1 MKINKDYKNIGKLAE
16 KKDDENWEFRCFL
29 KAADI
34 KTEELD
40 AIVHKLYEEVAAQI
54 NCQECGNCC
63 RVALPLLKTKDI
75 TKLSDH
81 LSLSPDELKKQYL
94 VKNEREDGF
103 VFSGCPC
110 PFFKDNKENYSCTV
124 YSARPN
130 DCCSYPHLHKKNF
143 SSRLIGIVN
152 NCHVCPIVYNVYELL
167 KTEMYNRGI
176 RSYYKDYEYNHE
188 YE

>member
-34 KTEELD
+34 ETEELD
-40 AIVHKLYEEVAAQI
+40 AIVHKLYKKVADQI
-54 NCQECGNCC
+54 NCRECGICC
-63 RVALPLLKTKDI
+63 RVALPVLKTKDI
-75 TKLSDH
+75 TKLSNH
-81 LSLSPDELKKQYL
+81 LSLSADELKKQYL
-94 VKNEREDGF
+94 VKDEREGGF
-103 VFSGCPC
+103 VFPNTPC
-110 PFFKDNKENYSCTV
+110 PFFNDNKEECACSV
-124 YSARPN
+124 YSARPD

-167 KTEMYNRGI
+167 KIEIHNLGI
-176 RSYYKDYEYNHE
+176 RSYYKGYRYTKP
-188 YE
+188 